1 MVFLWI
7 VIILAVLII
16 ALLSL
21 NFKLYLKFDGTT
33 HIRAGIGPV
42 VFTLLPQ
49 KKKRY
54 GCGTTPTKDTRKISK
69 KSVKSS

>member
-49 KKKRY
+49 KKK
-54 GCGTTPTKDTRKISK
+54 KIRLRRAANPSPAK
-69 KSVKSS
+69 KPCSRP